1 MGPWWGNF
9 VLQEVGRLVETNV
22 PWDWKTLGG
31 GGEGKLGA
39 SKAVRA
45 LAVPMTWKRI
55 KQSELQRALD
65 LPDRFRHDFT
75 SLLTVTVTTT
85 KCYYLQ

>member
-1 MGPWWGNF
+1 M
-9 VLQEVGRLVETNV
+9 VGKLRIAGGGEASRNV

-31 GGEGKLGA
+31 GGEGKLGTI
-39 SKAVRA
+39 KAVRA
-45 LAVPMTWKRI
+45 LAVPKRWKRI

-75 SLLTVTVTTT
+75 SLLMVTVTTT
-85 KCYYLQ
+85 NCYYLQYCC